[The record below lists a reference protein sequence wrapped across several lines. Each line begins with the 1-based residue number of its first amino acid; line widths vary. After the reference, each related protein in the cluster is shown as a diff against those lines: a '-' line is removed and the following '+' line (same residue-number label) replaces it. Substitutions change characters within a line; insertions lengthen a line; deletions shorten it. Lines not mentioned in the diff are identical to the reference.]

1 MKQKLKLYFCMLK
14 SLFIKPKDTKW
25 IVIVA
30 ALVITMVSML
40 SSVGENIEKS
50 FLQAIYQTSQYDYM
64 ITDMELQEAKDYE
77 SRISEQYAGAASA
90 ITTDAF
96 SLNIPDSDFYLNV
109 IGMQGAY
116 KEIYRL
122 EVEEGEF
129 PQGENEIALDSRVK
143 DRADQR
149 YQIGDVIELEIWSQ
163 KTSKWEK
170 VCYRIS
176 GFFSAQ
182 NSGEYELYGFTSLDG
197 AMNALEKAEEEINYA
212 VMVKVAD
219 SSTGTVLEM
228 LQDIDAGLRE
238 RIILNQVR
246 YDMLTESEEAD
257 NAFVK
262 VFRYLGI
269 IVALVSFALLF
280 NMFRLA
286 TVQRIRQ
293 LGLLR
298 CIGINKKQM
307 FLGLFLN
314 LVLYLGSSMGIG
326 FLLYS
331 VSETLFGRVI
341 LRRFLEGF
349 QISTNVEMQ
358 WEFNVVSFFQSAA
371 LVLLIMA
378 LVYCN
383 VIWRVLGMTPLAA
396 VEYRGEGKVAVPKRK
411 EVKKSVI
418 SFLGKRNLLRNK
430 WRSFYTAMT
439 VFAMSLLIG
448 TVVTIMG
455 NIDLFEV
462 DALKKGN
469 LFDYEFFGN
478 YDTPFADTEDLEKL
492 AGLQSVEKIC
502 GARRRIDDFYQDEEA
517 VIKDD
522 TFVETRVYADDLFA
536 RICEENKVNYENVS
550 EQPIYLLLSAEPS
563 EVNEILLYDKQMME
577 RRLPIYAV
585 ISKDNYD
592 NSFPEEG
599 RVYIVMNEE
608 AAREQFGEL
617 TYNVLFVEAKEKALC
632 LAQMSEYLQ
641 SEGITMYYN
650 DLKQSN
656 SDARTQLQSI
666 LCVAIYLVFCIGLMA
681 VVNIICNVSINIQ
694 MRVREYGIM
703 MSMGMSRRQI
713 VQLIVYEIM
722 DSVGKA
728 VILAVPLSVMI
739 SLGCI
744 SMVGQQPN
752 IMKVVFYATG
762 CGLLVYGINYL
773 VCFLKGR
780 YDFSKNIVELMH
792 KV

>member
-1 MKQKLKLYFCMLK
+1 MKHKLKLYFCMLK
-14 SLFIKPKDTKW
+14 SLFIKQKDTKW

-64 ITDMELQEAKDYE
+64 IADMELQEAKDYE
-77 SRISEQYAGAASA
+77 NRISGQYAGAVSA

-109 IGMQGAY
+109 IGMQGDY

-122 EVEEGEF
+122 EVEEGQF
-129 PQGENEIALDSRVK
+129 PQGENEIVLDSRVK
-143 DRADQR
+143 DRVDQR

-182 NSGEYELYGFTSLDG
+182 NSGGYELYGFTSLDG
-197 AMNALEKAEEEINYA
+197 AKNALEKAEEEIHYA
-212 VMVKVAD
+212 VMVRAEESRTD
-219 SSTGTVLEM
+219 TVLEM
-228 LQDIDAGLRE
+228 LEDIDGGLRE
-238 RIILNQVR
+238 QLILNQVR

-262 VFRYLGI
+262 VFRYMGI

-286 TVQRIRQ
+286 TVQRIKQ
-293 LGLLR
+293 LGLFR
-298 CIGINKKQM
+298 CIGLNKKQM

-331 VSETLFGRVI
+331 VSETLFGGVI

-349 QISTNVEMQ
+349 HVSSNVEIQ
-358 WEFNVVSFFQSAA
+358 WEFNVASFFQSAA

-383 VIWRVLGMTPLAA
+383 VIWRVLRMSPLAA
-396 VEYRGEGKVAVPKRK
+396 VVYRGEGKVTLPKRK

-418 SFLGKRNLLRNK
+418 TFLGKRNLLRNK

-439 VFAMSLLIG
+439 VFVMTLLIG

-478 YDTPFADTEDLEKL
+478 FDTPFADTEDLERL
-492 AGLQSVEKIC
+492 GGLQSVETIC
-502 GARRRIDDFYQDEEA
+502 GSRWRNDDFYQEEDA
-517 VIKDD
+517 VWKAD
-522 TFVETRVYADDLFA
+522 THVETRVYTEELFV
-536 RICEENKVNYENVS
+536 RICEENKVNYEPFSGEPV
-550 EQPIYLLLSAEPS
+550 YLLLSAEPS
-563 EVNEILLYDKQMME
+563 EVNEILLYDKQKKE
-577 RRLPIYAV
+577 IRLPIYAV
-585 ISKDNYD
+585 ISKDNY
-592 NSFPEEG
+592 NNGFPEEG

-632 LAQMSEYLQ
+632 LAQVSEYLQ

-681 VVNIICNVSINIQ
+681 VVNILCNVSINIQ

-728 VILAVPLSVMI
+728 VILAIPLSMMI

-752 IMKVVFYATG
+752 ILKVVLYATG

-780 YDFSKNIVELMH
+780 YDFSKNIMGLIQKE
-792 KV
+792 